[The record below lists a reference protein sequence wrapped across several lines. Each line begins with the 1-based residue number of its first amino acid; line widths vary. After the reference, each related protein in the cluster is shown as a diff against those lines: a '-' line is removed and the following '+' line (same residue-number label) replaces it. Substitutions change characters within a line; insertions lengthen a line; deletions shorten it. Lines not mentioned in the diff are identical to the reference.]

1 MRERLASLQ
10 NCLLPWGLW
19 LVLFAPLLRWLL
31 TVPFSHANYRLNL
44 ILLVAVAALVAGRA
58 LREGGLGLRSAPR
71 LSLPAALLA
80 LCAAAGYVAV
90 DHGLRLHTL
99 AAILFG
105 LGTYGL
111 LGLYLP
117 RAVWRGA
124 LGSALLFVAVLPFGA
139 HGNSYLGLGVRVL
152 VAHLTQVALSGLS
165 IGAVSAQTILVLEN
179 GIAHIDVPCSG
190 LRSLW
195 AGGLFYLL
203 ATWAL
208 RRHTGLRWVL
218 GGVLL
223 GAMLIAANTG
233 RVLVLVVL
241 GLHLKLWRIGEVL
254 HLPLGVI
261 GFVVSCAAAL
271 LYLLHLPPRP
281 TPRPTNEA
289 AAEPS
294 EPAAPRWFVPLL
306 SISLLA
312 LIAAHTQRPK
322 EPDPTRHPQLTFPA
336 ELSPQPVPLDPG
348 EVSLFSRFGA
358 RANKWRIAVSG
369 AASGSSGPALTGSV
383 LTVSASSVR
392 AQHPPELC
400 LVAHGLKILSVQTVE
415 LVPGAPMRLL
425 VSQGLGQGQA
435 SGRRHTA
442 VNWFQSRTQTVDSF
456 LGRIGVTLLG
466 RERSWVLVSVL
477 LDREAAPDDPRL
489 RALLGGLHAAIQ
501 SDLGAPR
508 AGSSFSEAPP

>member
-1 MRERLASLQ
+1 MRERLA
-10 NCLLPWGLW
+10 CLLIWGLW
-19 LVLFAPLLRWLL
+19 LALFAPLLRWLL
-31 TVPFSHANYRLNL
+31 SVPFSHVNYRLNL
-44 ILLVAVAALVAGRA
+44 MLLVAVAGLVAGRA
-58 LREGGLGLRSAPR
+58 YHEGGLRLRCTPR
-71 LSLPAALLA
+71 SSLPAALLA
-80 LCAAAGYVAV
+80 LSAAAGYVAV
-90 DHGLRLHTL
+90 DYGLRLHTL

-111 LGLYLP
+111 LGLYMP
-117 RAVWRGA
+117 RAAWRGA

-195 AGGLFYLL
+195 AGGLFYLF

-223 GAMLIAANTG
+223 CAMLIAANTG

-241 GLHLKLWRIGEVL
+241 GLHLKLWRLGEVL

-271 LYLLHLPPRP
+271 LYLLHVPPRP
-281 TPRPTNEA
+281 AMDEMDAEDAKDEA
-289 AAEPS
+289 TS
-294 EPAAPRWFVPLL
+294 EPAAPRWFVPLF
-306 SISLLA
+306 SIALLA
-312 LIAAHTQRPK
+312 LCVAHAQRPP
-322 EPDPTRHPQLTFPA
+322 EPDPHQHPQLVFPA

-358 RANKWRIAVSG
+358 RANKWRIAVAG
-369 AASGSSGPALTGSV
+369 ATDPTGPAQPLTGSV

-415 LVPGAPMRLL
+415 LVPGAPMQLL
-425 VSQGLGQGQA
+425 LAQGLGHA
-435 SGRRHTA
+435 SDGARRHTA

-466 RERSWVLVSVL
+466 REQRWVLVSVL

-489 RALLGGLHAAIQ
+489 RALVGGLHAAIQ

>member
-1 MRERLASLQ
+1 MRERLA
-10 NCLLPWGLW
+10 CLLIWSLW

-44 ILLVAVAALVAGRA
+44 ILLVAVAVLVVGRA
-58 LREGGLGLRSAPR
+58 LREGELRLRSAPR
-71 LSLPAALLA
+71 LSLPAVLLA
-80 LCAAAGYVAV
+80 LGAAAGYVAV

-117 RAVWRGA
+117 RAAWRGA

-152 VAHLTQVALSGLS
+152 VAHLTQAALSGLS

-218 GGVLL
+218 GGALL
-223 GAMLIAANTG
+223 GVMLIAANTG
-233 RVLVLVVL
+233 RVLVLVLL

-261 GFVVSCAAAL
+261 GFVVACAAAL

-281 TPRPTNEA
+281 TADDPA
-289 AAEPS
+289 DAS

-306 SISLLA
+306 SIALLVLCA
-312 LIAAHTQRPK
+312 VHTQRPK
-322 EPDPTRHPQLTFPA
+322 ETDPTDPPQLTFPA

-369 AASGSSGPALTGSV
+369 TPSGSADSALTGSV

-425 VSQGLGQGQA
+425 VSQGLEQGQA

-466 RERSWVLVSVL
+466 RERRWVLVSVL

-489 RALLGGLHAAIQ
+489 RALISGLHAAIQ